1 MNAAE
6 RMAASVR
13 QRLKNSAGGTDFQTV
28 LVRYGLE
35 RLLYRL
41 GQSPY
46 RERFVLKGALLFNIW
61 LASSWR
67 ATRDADLLGFG
78 DNTPEQIMAIF
89 KELCEL
95 PVAVDGLVF
104 AADSVTSSIIKPDQ
118 KYQGVRIEL
127 LAYLAGTRT
136 KIPLQVDVGFG
147 DAITPE
153 PVEIEFPPM
162 LDLPAP
168 QLLSYPRE
176 TVVAEKF
183 QAMVLLGMSN
193 TRLKDFY
200 DLWILA
206 TDFSFDGSTLAAAL
220 KATFDRRQTRLP
232 QTIDEVV
239 ALTEAFAGNP
249 QKQQAWRGFLRK
261 HQLGTELELGVVVK
275 RLDTFL
281 MPVSG
286 AANRGEPFASKWDCV
301 WNAPPWK

>member
-13 QRLKNSAGGTDFQTV
+13 QRLKNSAGSTDFQTV

-41 GQSPY
+41 GRSPY

-61 LASSWR
+61 LDSSWR

-78 DNTPEQIMAIF
+78 DNTPAQIEQIF
-89 KELCEL
+89 RELCEL
-95 PVAVDGLVF
+95 PVVVDGLVF
-104 AADSVTSSIIKPDQ
+104 AADSISSSIIKPDQ
-118 KYQGVRIEL
+118 KYKGVRIEL
-127 LAYLAGTRT
+127 LAYLAGTR
-136 KIPLQVDVGFG
+136 IQVDVGFG

-162 LDLPAP
+162 LDFPAP

-220 KATFDRRQTRLP
+220 KATFERRQTKLP
-232 QTIDEVV
+232 QHLDEVV
-239 ALTEAFAGNP
+239 ALTAAFAGSLS
-249 QKQQAWRGFLRK
+249 KQQAWRGFLRK
-261 HQLGTELELGVVVK
+261 HQLGTDLELAIVVA
-275 RLDTFL
+275 RIAEFL
-281 MPVSG
+281 MPVSV
-286 AANRGEPFASKWDCV
+286 AASSGERFALRWDKA
-301 WNAPPWK
+301 WQQ